1 MQINSN
7 KFIKPLLFIAVLIE
21 FFLTV
26 YIIKIPLENKKL
38 SSIIYFISGISIG
51 LLFLLNIKV
60 REQPKMIAMRY
71 AHHIY
76 YTLLILIFG
85 YFIYQINL
93 FFYSYPLNYKWADML
108 PIMKIMAERFIHNEN
123 PYNPIYE
130 IWNGMEPIYLPAMW
144 ILYSI
149 PIALKIDIR
158 WINIIVMLFGIF
170 LFLYKSDKKIQVL
183 DFYVLALVAYFL
195 IESLHH
201 KNQDWYILT
210 EEPLI
215 VGYYLI
221 LAFALFKNKP
231 ILIGIA
237 ISLCLLSRYIL
248 LFWFIGYL
256 LYVYK
261 DKVFLKKLLLTTIIL
276 SISLFVITQAYTQIE
291 VFLNTPKGYIN
302 FMSSSFGEGVYNT
315 TIKKSLGIAKF
326 FKITQLGYLHS
337 LSMIFML
344 IVPIYLFYFY
354 RNLGVTTE
362 IKNKYAIGILK
373 LSLVF
378 FLNMLIIP
386 MTYLFITST
395 LFSIALLSIVI
406 NKKAT

>member
-170 LFLYKSDKKIQVL
+170 LFLYKYT
-183 DFYVLALVAYFL
+183 FFF
-195 IESLHH
+195 ENH
-201 KNQDWYILT
+201 KN
-210 EEPLI
+210 
-215 VGYYLI
+215 
-221 LAFALFKNKP
+221 
-231 ILIGIA
+231 
-237 ISLCLLSRYIL
+237 S
-248 LFWFIGYL
+248 
-256 LYVYK
+256 
-261 DKVFLKKLLLTTIIL
+261 
-276 SISLFVITQAYTQIE
+276 
-291 VFLNTPKGYIN
+291 
-302 FMSSSFGEGVYNT
+302 
-315 TIKKSLGIAKF
+315 
-326 FKITQLGYLHS
+326 
-337 LSMIFML
+337 
-344 IVPIYLFYFY
+344 
-354 RNLGVTTE
+354 
-362 IKNKYAIGILK
+362 
-373 LSLVF
+373 
-378 FLNMLIIP
+378 
-386 MTYLFITST
+386 
-395 LFSIALLSIVI
+395 
-406 NKKAT
+406 

>member
-1 MQINSN
+1 MQISFN

-26 YIIKIPLENKKL
+26 YIIKIPLEYKKI
-38 SSIIYFISGISIG
+38 SSVIYFISGISIG
-51 LLFLLNIKV
+51 ILFLLSLKIK
-60 REQPKMIAMRY
+60 EQPKVIKFRY
-71 AHHIY
+71 AIHFY
-76 YTLLILIFG
+76 YAILLLIFG
-85 YFIYQINL
+85 YFIYQINE

-130 IWNGMEPIYLPAMW
+130 IWDGMKPIYLPTMW

-170 LFLYKSDKKIQVL
+170 VFLYKRERKIQVL
-183 DFYVLALVAYFL
+183 DFLILALVAYFL

-215 VGYYLI
+215 VGYYLL
-221 LAFALFKNKP
+221 LAYVLFRNKP
-231 ILIGIA
+231 ILIGIT
-237 ISLCLLSRYIL
+237 IGLCLLSRYIL

-256 LYVYK
+256 IYIYN
-261 DKVFLKKLLLTTIIL
+261 DKSFLKKVLLTSIVL
-276 SISLFVITQAYTQIE
+276 CISLFIITQAYTQID
-291 VFLNTPKGYIN
+291 VFLNTPKGYLN
-302 FMSSSFGEGVYNT
+302 FMNSGLGTGVYDT

-326 FKITQLGYLHS
+326 FEIKQLGFLHY
-337 LSMIFML
+337 LSMFFSI
-344 IVPIYLFYFY
+344 IVPIILFYIY
-354 RNLGVTTE
+354 RSVRFSKEVRN
-362 IKNKYAIGILK
+362 NYAIGILK
-373 LSLVF
+373 ISLVIF
-378 FLNMLIIP
+378 FNMLIIP
-386 MTYLFITST
+386 MPYLFITST

-406 NKKAT
+406 NKKTT

>member
-1 MQINSN
+1 MQISFN

-26 YIIKIPLENKKL
+26 YIIKIPLEYKKI
-38 SSIIYFISGISIG
+38 SSVIYFISGISIG
-51 LLFLLNIKV
+51 ILFLLSLKIK
-60 REQPKMIAMRY
+60 EQPKVIKFRY
-71 AHHIY
+71 AIHFY
-76 YTLLILIFG
+76 YAILLLIFG
-85 YFIYQINL
+85 YFLYQINF

-130 IWNGMEPIYLPAMW
+130 IWDGMKPIYLPTMW

-149 PIALKIDIR
+149 PITLKIDIR

-170 LFLYKSDKKIQVL
+170 VFLYKRERKIQVL
-183 DFYVLALVAYFL
+183 DFLILALVAYFL

-215 VGYYLI
+215 VGYYLL
-221 LAFALFKNKP
+221 LAYVLFRNKP

-256 LYVYK
+256 FYVYS
-261 DKVFLKKLLLTTIIL
+261 DKLFLKKLLLTTIIL
-276 SISLFVITQAYTQIE
+276 CISLFIITQAYTQID
-291 VFLNTPKGYIN
+291 VFLNTPKGYLN
-302 FMSSSFGEGVYNT
+302 FMNSGLGTGVYDT

-326 FKITQLGYLHS
+326 FEITQLGYLHS

>member
-1 MQINSN
+1 MQISFN

-26 YIIKIPLENKKL
+26 YIIKIPLEYKKI
-38 SSIIYFISGISIG
+38 SSVIYFISGISIG
-51 LLFLLNIKV
+51 ILFLLSLKIK
-60 REQPKMIAMRY
+60 EQPKVIKFRY
-71 AHHIY
+71 AIHFY
-76 YTLLILIFG
+76 YAILLLIFG
-85 YFIYQINL
+85 YFLYQINF

-130 IWNGMEPIYLPAMW
+130 IWDGMKPIYLPTMW

-149 PIALKIDIR
+149 PITLKIDIR

-170 LFLYKSDKKIQVL
+170 VFLYKRERKIQVL
-183 DFYVLALVAYFL
+183 DFLILALVAYFL

-215 VGYYLI
+215 VGYYLL
-221 LAFALFKNKP
+221 LAYVLFRNKP

-256 LYVYK
+256 FYVYS
-261 DKVFLKKLLLTTIIL
+261 DKLFLKKLLLTTIIL
-276 SISLFVITQAYTQIE
+276 CISLFIITQAYTQID
-291 VFLNTPKGYIN
+291 VFLNTPKGYLN
-302 FMSSSFGEGVYNT
+302 FMNSGLGTGVYDT

-326 FKITQLGYLHS
+326 FEIKQLGFLHY
-337 LSMIFML
+337 LSMFFSI
-344 IVPIYLFYFY
+344 IVPIFLFYIY
-354 RNLGVTTE
+354 RSVRFSKEVRN
-362 IKNKYAIGILK
+362 NYAIGILK
-373 LSLVF
+373 ISLVIF
-378 FLNMLIIP
+378 FNMLIIP

-406 NKKAT
+406 NKKTT